1 MRILALLVA
10 AAGADDDAAQ
20 RRLWAWATA
29 QGADVSRIASRHFPG
44 HGRGLAAPACEDGC
58 ADLLFF
64 LPPSVLMSCADLVA
78 SDSFQLALGI
88 TNVDCNAADFDAG
101 FSADNRL
108 NVLGAFLAHEA
119 AYHASS
125 YASRRLAAVAG
136 DNLEFASMVAGAF
149 RRGNASLDVDR
160 CRRVALWALFTV
172 LNRSVELG
180 GRLGYSLVP
189 FWDIINH
196 GAPRHSRRFVTLR
209 YDDGSVEYFQDG
221 YRGGELFHNYSFQS
235 ACPMDWVTT
244 YGFVPEDLVAASAA
258 PPDDNAENALGVWA
272 PGCSDVVASR
282 PSVRF
287 ESGVKRKYKFLSALE
302 QINHDCVYN
311 LKPSSASPGVAC
323 SAAYW
328 AIPYASG
335 GGGPVLVS
343 KIDAVGKMEP
353 TEAPQRVCCSA
364 GAACCL
370 WDVASQ
376 KKIAGTSVDA
386 AVHAVEWSYDGATY
400 LASCRD
406 RTLRLFDA
414 RTGAEGWRCEPHG
427 GSRAFTALWGGP
439 GHAVLSA
446 GSAQRGGREVCLLDA
461 RKASEG
467 PVFRKL
473 VDAQTGEL
481 MPVYDEDS
489 SVLWVWGRGDTSAKH
504 YEVDAARRRRRR
516 STRAR
521 TGAGVRRGPHCGV
534 CALPKS
540 ACDVMALEVIKF
552 LRLTTTTVE
561 TVGFSVPRTAE
572 LKEYFNDDLFRET
585 RAHVLNTELVNDRLS
600 TEKQERDND
609 DAAMD
614 NLSRLATQYEK
625 FNVNR
630 SMGAKPGVDAQ
641 VVDGGEVSDSEWDD

>member
-1 MRILALLVA
+1 MSTEADRTA
-10 AAGADDDAAQ
+10 AM
-20 RRLWAWATA
+20 
-29 QGADVSRIASRHFPG
+29 AS
-44 HGRGLAAPACEDGC
+44 
-58 ADLLFF
+58 
-64 LPPSVLMSCADLVA
+64 
-78 SDSFQLALGI
+78 Q
-88 TNVDCNAADFDAG
+88 
-101 FSADNRL
+101 
-108 NVLGAFLAHEA
+108 
-119 AYHASS
+119 
-125 YASRRLAAVAG
+125 
-136 DNLEFASMVAGAF
+136 
-149 RRGNASLDVDR
+149 
-160 CRRVALWALFTV
+160 
-172 LNRSVELG
+172 
-180 GRLGYSLVP
+180 
-189 FWDIINH
+189 
-196 GAPRHSRRFVTLR
+196 
-209 YDDGSVEYFQDG
+209 
-221 YRGGELFHNYSFQS
+221 
-235 ACPMDWVTT
+235 
-244 YGFVPEDLVAASAA
+244 
-258 PPDDNAENALGVWA
+258 
-272 PGCSDVVASR
+272 VASR

-353 TEAPQRVCCSA
+353 TEAPHRCVVGHKAAVHRCAFSPFDDGLLCTASDDSYVKVFQVAGALEHRYCDVEATTVGAHAGGARELAWHPSAEGLLLSA
-364 GAACCL
+364 GASECCL

-376 KKIAGTSVDA
+376 KKIAGANVDA

-461 RKASEG
+461 RKASAG

-473 VDAQTGEL
+473 VDTQTGEL

-504 YEVDAARRRRRR
+504 YEVDAAAA
-516 STRAR
+516 TAADAFDAGQDWR
-521 TGAGVRRGPHCGV
+521 TASGAGPHCGV

-572 LKEYFNDDLFRET
+572 LKAYFNDDLFRET
-585 RAHVLNTELVNDRLS
+585 RARMSSMDAESWAGGEDAPPVLASRRPSSNPPLLSERVVERKVLNTELVNDRLS
-600 TEKQERDND
+600 TEKQEREHD

>member
-1 MRILALLVA
+1 MRILALVA

-88 TNVDCNAADFDAG
+88 TSVDCNAADFDAG

-108 NVLGAFLAHEA
+108 NVLGAFLAHEVLRGGRWAPYTDTLGEPTSPAAAARGASGGEARRRRAKA

-149 RRGNASLDVDR
+149 RRGNAAAR
-160 CRRVALWALFTV
+160 RRPCRRRALALFTV
-172 LNRSVELG
+172 LNR
-180 GRLGYSLVP
+180 
-189 FWDIINH
+189 
-196 GAPRHSRRFVTLR
+196 
-209 YDDGSVEYFQDG
+209 
-221 YRGGELFHNYSFQS
+221 
-235 ACPMDWVTT
+235 PM
-244 YGFVPEDLVAASAA
+244 ASQ
-258 PPDDNAENALGVWA
+258 
-272 PGCSDVVASR
+272 VASR

-353 TEAPQRVCCSA
+353 TEAPQRCVVGHKAAAPLRAQSFDDGLLCTASDDSYVKVFQVA
-364 GAACCL
+364 GALEHRYC
-370 WDVASQ
+370 DVEATT

-504 YEVDAARRRRRR
+504 YEVDAPGDAA
-516 STRAR
+516 TLLDAGQDWR
-521 TGAGVRRGPHCGV
+521 TASGAGPT
-534 CALPKS
+534 AAS
-540 ACDVMALEVIKF
+540 ARCPSPQHGA
-552 LRLTTTTVE
+552 RQR
-561 TVGFSVPRTAE
+561 PP
-572 LKEYFNDDLFRET
+572 
-585 RAHVLNTELVNDRLS
+585 S

-630 SMGAKPGVDAQ
+630 SMGAGRAPTRRSSTAAVCPTPSGTTSGAPPL
-641 VVDGGEVSDSEWDD
+641 